1 MTDQEIVARALTEL
15 QLIAAD
21 YINPGPRDAEI
32 TMQMMLSI
40 LDRRQPDYP
49 RAMVC
54 GWSNN
59 RLIQRPKLSRQTPA
73 RAYTSAAKAI
83 TPQDRASCPSKEL
96 RSVLIREANSEPLG
110 LLPLLWRPS
119 PESRTALD
127 STCSW
132 RGSFEPTKSIHSGN
146 ARKFHFSWSKLNTAV
161 PPS

>member
-54 GWSNN
+54 GW
-59 RLIQRPKLSRQTPA
+59 
-73 RAYTSAAKAI
+73 
-83 TPQDRASCPSKEL
+83 
-96 RSVLIREANSEPLG
+96 
-110 LLPLLWRPS
+110 
-119 PESRTALD
+119 
-127 STCSW
+127 
-132 RGSFEPTKSIHSGN
+132 
-146 ARKFHFSWSKLNTAV
+146 
-161 PPS
+161 